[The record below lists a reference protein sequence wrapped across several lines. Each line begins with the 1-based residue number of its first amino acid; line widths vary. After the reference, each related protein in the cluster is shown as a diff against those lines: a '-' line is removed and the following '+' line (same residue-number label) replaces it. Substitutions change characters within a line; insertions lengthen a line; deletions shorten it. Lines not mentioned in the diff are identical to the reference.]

1 MGLCTSK
8 KVLTVLKQ
16 VASQVTEEDIKP
28 TIVCNCEKLIAQ
40 NMEIIKSS
48 KETIERSDQLL
59 TEFKSFI
66 LQMRHVESL

>member
-1 MGLCTSK
+1 
-8 KVLTVLKQ
+8 VLTVLKQ